1 MSLDNMTNKVKTLA
15 ATKGGAIKSK
25 IKFQFDE
32 GCIYLDDTISPTVV
46 SNEDSA
52 ADCTVK
58 VSLSNFEKLINGDM
72 NAMGA
77 FMMGKLKVEGDMS
90 VAMKLSSLF

>member
-1 MSLDNMTNKVKTLA
+1 MSLDNMTDKVKSLA
-15 ATKGGAIKSK
+15 SEKGGAINAK
-25 IKFQFDE
+25 IKFQFEE
-32 GCIYLDDTISPTVV
+32 GHIYLDDTTSPTLV
-46 SNEDSA
+46 SNENNP

-58 VSLSNFEKLINGDM
+58 VSLSNFEKLIKGEM

-77 FMMGKLKVEGDMS
+77 FMLGKLKVEGDMS

>member
-15 ATKGGAIKSK
+15 STKGGSIKSK
-25 IKFQFDE
+25 IKFQFNE
-32 GCIYLDDTISPTVV
+32 GFIYLDDTVSPTVV
-46 SNEDSA
+46 TNEDNA

>member
-1 MSLDNMTNKVKTLA
+1 MSLDNTTSKVNALA
-15 ATKGGAIKSK
+15 NSKGGAIKAK

-32 GCIYLDDTISPTVV
+32 GVIYLDDTVTPTVV
-46 SNEDSA
+46 SNEDSP

-77 FMMGKLKVEGDMS
+77 FMMGKLKVDGDMS